1 MRSTFNIL
9 FYINRSK
16 VKTDGTTAILCRISI
31 DGKNV
36 VMTTGENC
44 TPETWNVKKNETT
57 DEKTNNR
64 LSQFKNRVEHAYHA
78 ILKEQNAVSA
88 ELLKNRLSAVGVAP
102 KYLLQAGETERERL
116 KIKSERINSTS
127 SYRQSKT
134 TQKNLRDFLAFR
146 GMDDILFT
154 EITEEFGEAFKLYLK
169 KEQNYKPNHVNHCL
183 CWLNRLIYIAV
194 DEEVLRANPVEEV
207 TYEKKTPPQL
217 LHINKEELARIMRT
231 PMIDVR
237 QELARR
243 IFIFSCLTGLA
254 FVDVKLLH
262 PKHIGKTS
270 EDKFYIRQQRKKT
283 EVEAF
288 IPLHPIAEQI
298 IRLYNTTD
306 NTQPVFPL
314 PSRDVIWHK
323 IQEIAFANGIR
334 QNLSYHQ
341 ARHSFGTLMLS
352 AGVPIE
358 SISKMMGHANISSTQ
373 IYAKVTDNKIS
384 DDMDKLMKR
393 REQETKKES
402 GR

>member
-44 TPETWNVKKNETT
+44 TQQTWNVKKNETA

-64 LSQFKNRVEHAYHA
+64 LSQFKKRIEDAYHA

-116 KIKSERINSTS
+116 KIKSERIKSTS

-134 TQKNLRDFLAFR
+134 TQKNLRDFLAFK

-169 KEQNYKPNHVNHCL
+169 KEQNYKPNHINHCL

-194 DEEVLRANPVEEV
+194 DEEVLRANPIEEV

-231 PMIDVR
+231 PMIDAR
-237 QELARR
+237 QELTRR

-270 EDKFYIRQQRKKT
+270 EDKLYIRQQRKKT

-306 NTQPVFPL
+306 DEKPVFPL
-314 PSRDVIWHK
+314 PSRDVIWHE

-341 ARHSFGTLMLS
+341 ARHSFGTLMLT

-373 IYAKVTDNKIS
+373 IYAKVTDKKIS
-384 DDMDKLMKR
+384 EDMDKLMKR
-393 REQETKKES
+393 REEENS
-402 GR
+402 R